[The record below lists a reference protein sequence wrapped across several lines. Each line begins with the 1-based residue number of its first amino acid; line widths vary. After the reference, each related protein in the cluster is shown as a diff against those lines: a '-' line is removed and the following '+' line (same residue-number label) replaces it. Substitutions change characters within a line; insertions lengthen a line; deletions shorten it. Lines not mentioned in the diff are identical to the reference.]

1 MTDGDDRSDPDTRDL
16 LREVAEEI
24 RGESSES
31 RQVAAMVYRVSDLYD
46 DAEETTPRDVYVNMK
61 NILQVKE
68 QGGKD
73 PDPEGL

>member
-1 MTDGDDRSDPDTRDL
+1 MTDGDDRSDADKRDL

-24 RGESSES
+24 RGESGES
-31 RQVAAMVYRVSDLYD
+31 RQVAALVYRVSDLYD
-46 DAEETTPRDVYVNMK
+46 DNEETTPRDVYVNMK

-73 PDPEGL
+73 PDPERL